1 VPGTIH
7 THMDWGAGNY
17 IFVDIT
23 MRLFGGICRSPKALP
38 AAGFSISHHT

>member
-1 VPGTIH
+1 
-7 THMDWGAGNY
+7 MDWGAGNY